1 MDGLNNIFTACLPGS
16 SLLNNSI
23 IIIPNIL
30 FRYRYYPGMCSQSG
44 LRDAQDIDV
53 LYLDNTYCTVPCDFP
68 SRAAATKTIITI
80 IQDHPHHDIKIGI
93 RDLGKEDLLEAIA
106 KELQEWIV
114 VSEKKYAQ
122 LKVLGARDVFIT
134 DNKGGRIHA
143 VNSCSISAKNMA
155 AWNTQAPPT
164 IAILPT
170 SLYTGL
176 NRNPFSNQEEVF
188 VVCYSDH
195 SSHGELCQFVD
206 EVKPRKI
213 IPIVGPK
220 TRGVFGSDLSSRADM
235 RCFDKYLST
244 ETASTFS
251 IPDSVERHMSG
262 ALDNTSACKDFR
274 NFMNQKKAVRRW
286 EVLKRAS
293 SKKSKGV
300 AFDSPP
306 KSQGSTKKSK
316 DVAFDSH
323 SPNSQVS
330 PRNLK
335 GADDSPPKSQGSPKT
350 SKGAD
355 DSPPKSQESPRK
367 SKGADDSPP
376 KSQGSPKK
384 SKGADDSPPKSQGSP
399 KKSKGADDS
408 PPKSKGSP
416 KKSKGADD
424 SPPKSQ
430 ESPRKSKGA
439 DDSPPKSKESPRKS
453 KGADDSPPKSQESP
467 RKSKGA
473 DDSPS
478 KSQDSPRKSKGA
490 DDSPPKSQG
499 PYPKTSTV
507 DSQLLSNVESQREI
521 EIIEIH
527 SSPMSLVEDN
537 DLLSNVESHRD
548 REIIEVQP
556 STTFPVED
564 KQLHDYVGNSRQTIS
579 TGVLTCHASP
589 QSDAV
594 SSDLKVLREGKSRSI
609 MREGKSRSATSN
621 EVTNQAHEQSG
632 SEDGSTERIYVS
644 QNIMKTKG
652 TGLSKLGKRKSSD
665 IFTSTPCQEAKRSR
679 GLQPSRKRHSDLVD
693 TPVDA
698 HVYTHV
704 DAHVSSSTEKAV
716 ISTVIRSTNE
726 SKDNGGI
733 DSDSNS
739 KVSSSVPLIDTTQKM
754 SISPVNT
761 SAKLPLSTFTEINK
775 ISERT
780 ASKKT
785 VKRTHGISVME
796 KRMVK
801 NTSFTKA
808 LSVKPI
814 KNSPH
819 AVDSTIIRSTNES
832 KDNGG
837 IDSDSNSKVSFS
849 VPLIDTTQKLSIS
862 PVNTSAKLPLS
873 TFTEINKIS
882 ERTASKKTVKRTH
895 GISVMEKRMVKNT
908 SFTKA
913 LSVKPIKNSP
923 HAVDSTIIRS
933 TNESKDNGGID
944 SDSNSKV
951 SFSVPLID
959 TTQKLSISPVNTSVK
974 LPLSTFTEI
983 TERSASKKTVKR
995 THGISVMEKRMVKK
1009 TRFTK
1014 APSVKPI
1021 KNSLHVPSHEGKWKK
1036 MVKGPRVKKS

>member
-16 SLLNNSI
+16 SLLNNSTT
-23 IIIPNIL
+23 IIPNIL
-30 FRYRYYPGMCSQSG
+30 FRYRYYPGMCSQPG

-68 SRAAATKTIITI
+68 SRAEATKTIITI
-80 IQDHPHHDIKIGI
+80 IQDHPHHDVKIGI

-106 KELQEWIV
+106 KELHEWIV
-114 VSEKKYAQ
+114 VSEKKFAQ

-134 DNKGGRIHA
+134 DNNGGRIHA

-195 SSHGELCQFVD
+195 SSHGELCQFVY
-206 EVKPRKI
+206 EVKPRKV

-262 ALDNTSACKDFR
+262 ALDNTSACKDLR
-274 NFMNQKKAVRRW
+274 KFMNQKKAVRRW

-330 PRNLK
+330 PRN
-335 GADDSPPKSQGSPKT
+335 
-350 SKGAD
+350 
-355 DSPPKSQESPRK
+355 

-384 SKGADDSPPKSQGSP
+384 SKGADDSPPKSQESP

-408 PPKSKGSP
+408 PPKSQGSS

-439 DDSPPKSKESPRKS
+439 DDSPPKSQESPRKSKGADDSQQKTRESPRKS

-473 DDSPS
+473 DDSPP
-478 KSQDSPRKSKGA
+478 KSQESPRKSKGADDSPQKSQESPRKSKGADDSPQKSKESPRKSKGADDSPQKSQGSPRKSKGA
-490 DDSPPKSQG
+490 DDSPPKSHR
-499 PYPKTSTV
+499 PYPKASV
-507 DSQLLSNVESQREI
+507 LDSQLLSNVESQREI

-527 SSPMSLVEDN
+527 SSPMSHVEDN

-579 TGVLTCHASP
+579 TGVLTCHASS

-594 SSDLKVLREGKSRSI
+594 SSDLAVLREGKSRSIMREGKSRSI

-632 SEDGSTERIYVS
+632 SEDSSTERIYVS

-652 TGLSKLGKRKSSD
+652 TGLSKLGKRKRSD
-665 IFTSTPCQEAKRSR
+665 IFTSTPCLEAKRSR

-726 SKDNGGI
+726 SKDNGAI

-739 KVSSSVPLIDTTQKM
+739 KVSSSVPLIDTTQKL
-754 SISPVNT
+754 SISPVIT
-761 SAKLPLSTFTEINK
+761 SVKLPLSTFTEINK
-775 ISERT
+775 VPERT

-785 VKRTHGISVME
+785 VKGTHGIFVME

-801 NTSFTKA
+801 KTSFTKA

-819 AVDSTIIRSTNES
+819 AVFSKIIRSTNES

-837 IDSDSNSKVSFS
+837 IDSDSNSKVSS
-849 VPLIDTTQKLSIS
+849 SGPLIDTTQKMSIS
-862 PVNTSAKLPLS
+862 PVITSVKLPLS
-873 TFTEINKIS
+873 TFTEIT

-895 GISVMEKRMVKNT
+895 GISVM
-908 SFTKA
+908 
-913 LSVKPIKNSP
+913 
-923 HAVDSTIIRS
+923 
-933 TNESKDNGGID
+933 G
-944 SDSNSKV
+944 
-951 SFSVPLID
+951 
-959 TTQKLSISPVNTSVK
+959 
-974 LPLSTFTEI
+974 
-983 TERSASKKTVKR
+983 
-995 THGISVMEKRMVKK
+995 KRMVKK
-1009 TRFTK
+1009 TSFTR
-1014 APSVKPI
+1014 ALSVKPM